1 MLKKYTM
8 DSTEIPAGI
17 IITSDIAD
25 ASVTQ
30 PKMKIKTVVALT
42 DADATLSATQMID
55 SGLFTITPTIARA
68 LTTATAIELV
78 AGMSGYQVGTWFDF
92 TIVNTAAFDVT
103 LAAGVGVTLS
113 GGAIIHKESAT
124 WKVRFDSATAVT
136 IYNTAVGV
144 PGAGVAA
151 FLATPS
157 SANLATAVTGET
169 GTGALVFATSPALVT
184 PALGTPAS
192 GTLTSCTGLPTGGV
206 TMAATAKILGRAT
219 AGAGIAEEIAVTGS
233 GSVVLAT
240 SPTLVTPAIGTP
252 ASGTLTSCTGL
263 PTAGLVDAAVT
274 RTKQSAPSGSKSVVK
289 EGITIATAA
298 GATNEYIIAPEAG
311 SLSSIEINPLVAL
324 ATSDTNYITW
334 TVVNLGQAG
343 AGTTAMLAVVDANT
357 TKATGGTALAVNTKR
372 ALTVHGTPANLV
384 VAQGDKIKIVATVT
398 GTLAN
403 TVTVPVYILRFSGT
417 T

>member
-169 GTGALVFATSPALVT
+169 GTGALVFATSPTLVT
-184 PALGTPAS
+184 PAL
-192 GTLTSCTGLPTGGV
+192 
-206 TMAATAKILGRAT
+206 
-219 AGAGIAEEIAVTGS
+219 
-233 GSVVLAT
+233 
-240 SPTLVTPAIGTP
+240 GTP